1 MSDTEPDTAVIDSEN
16 QPADGIQSLDPVE
29 RLELFHL
36 DIYLMSF
43 YHTKAHIDSF
53 HL

>member
-16 QPADGIQSLDPVE
+16 QPSEGIQSLDPVK

-36 DIYLMSF
+36 FNVILS
-43 YHTKAHIDSF
+43 
-53 HL
+53 